1 RVELVGK
8 LARALLAAGH
18 EHQVVSSLCQLAGQ
32 LGTDAAGS
40 SGHDDV
46 DVVSGRGQAHPN
58 TSVVVAA
65 TPPGAR
71 RALQREVACRVTA
84 PLVAKPGGARRT
96 SDHMSDL
103 RVSLAMVPSPTQIST
118 TRRVGGHPI
127 GGTGRWYAA
136 RSRPGGRPV
145 GR

>member
-1 RVELVGK
+1 
-8 LARALLAAGH
+8 
-18 EHQVVSSLCQLAGQ
+18 
-32 LGTDAAGS
+32 

-103 RVSLAMVPSPTQIST
+103 RVSLAMVPSPTQIRT
-118 TRRVGGHPI
+118 TRRVGGPV
-127 GGTGRWYAA
+127 GWYAGRA
-136 RSRPGGRPV
+136 RPGRRPV
-145 GR
+145 GRWAPGPAGGQADH